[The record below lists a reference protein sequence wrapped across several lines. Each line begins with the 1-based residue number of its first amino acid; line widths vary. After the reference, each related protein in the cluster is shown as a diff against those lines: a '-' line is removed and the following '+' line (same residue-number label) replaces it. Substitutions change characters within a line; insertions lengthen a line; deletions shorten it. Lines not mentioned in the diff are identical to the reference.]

1 MEIVM
6 KERNLSGQSALVTGG
21 SGGIGRAVCVEL
33 ALRGANVAIVY
44 SHSADKAAETEKM
57 CRSCGVQTL
66 CIQADVAYRQSCEE
80 MFRLVMQAFGRV
92 DILVN
97 NAGITRDNLILRMKP
112 EEFQEVLD
120 VNLTGTFH
128 CMKIASRFM
137 LKQRYGRIVSLSSV
151 VGIYGNAGQVNYAAS
166 KAGIIGMTKSLAREL
181 AGRNITVNAVA
192 PGMISTEMTRGLP
205 EEIQRQ
211 MISRIPM
218 GRPGKAEE
226 VASAVAFLA
235 SPEASYITGQM
246 LGIDGGLQG

>member
-1 MEIVM
+1 
-6 KERNLSGQSALVTGG
+6 
-21 SGGIGRAVCVEL
+21 
-33 ALRGANVAIVY
+33 
-44 SHSADKAAETEKM
+44 
-57 CRSCGVQTL
+57 
-66 CIQADVAYRQSCEE
+66 
-80 MFRLVMQAFGRV
+80 MQVFGRV

-120 VNLTGTFH
+120 VNLKGTFH
-128 CMKIASRFM
+128 CMKMASRFM

-166 KAGIIGMTKSLAREL
+166 KAGIIGMTKSLAKEL

-235 SPEASYITGQM
+235 SPEASYITGQV